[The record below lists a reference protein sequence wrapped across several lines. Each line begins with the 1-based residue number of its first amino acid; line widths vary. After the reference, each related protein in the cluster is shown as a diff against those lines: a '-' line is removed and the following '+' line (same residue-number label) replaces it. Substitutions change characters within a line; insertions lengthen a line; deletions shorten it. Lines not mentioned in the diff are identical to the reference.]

1 MRKRYFIISLTV
13 VVIITGIWACKYG
26 GVGPAGIDLSVIKK
40 KNNKGGDFD
49 TEMDKKLMVNSFGF
63 NGEIAYGTN
72 NRINPDM
79 NSAVEV
85 FPFQE
90 GQAYY
95 RIPSLVVTTNGTL
108 IAFADRRYN
117 NRNDLPNRI
126 EVDVKRS
133 TDNGK
138 TWSRRIRVTPRSISD
153 SDGHG
158 DVATV
163 VNRNTGEILA
173 LVAAGAGFIATAA
186 GQTLVSSPSTPMKIV
201 LFKSSDDGITWS
213 KGEDITSQ
221 IYGTQCKVESRRG
234 WYAAFVSSG
243 NGIQLSTGRI
253 LFVINVR
260 ESRATAPN
268 TFKNY
273 ALYSDDGGNTWQ
285 VSKNA
290 PTTTGGNESKIVE
303 LADGRLLMTSRPNYG
318 NNRMHAYSEDGGDNW
333 TASTAHKDIT
343 AAGSNGDMI
352 YYTSVKNGW
361 DTNRIIHFIP
371 TSKTPASDDP
381 QYNDGR
387 QGPSNPCFY
396 YSYDDG
402 KTFKKKGPIR
412 SGASGY
418 SSLAVLY
425 DGSIGIL
432 FENKSWGG
440 PIKFMRVNFEWLTGG
455 KDRPK
460 KITTTTTEDSKD
472 NTKK

>member
-13 VVIITGIWACKYG
+13 IVIITGIWACKYG

-108 IAFADRRYN
+108 LAFADRRYN

-126 EVDVKRS
+126 EVEVKRS
-133 TDNGK
+133 TNNGK

-163 VNRNTGEILA
+163 VNRNTGTILA
-173 LVAAGAGFIATAA
+173 LVVSGAGFIATAA
-186 GQTLVSSPSTPMKIV
+186 GQTLVSSPSTPQKTI
-201 LFKSSDDGITWS
+201 LFKSDDDGITWS

-253 LFVINVR
+253 IFVINVR
-260 ESRATAPN
+260 ESKATTAN

-303 LADGRLLMTSRPNYG
+303 LTDGRLLMTSRPNYG
-318 NNRMHAYSEDGGDNW
+318 NNRMHAYSEDGGDTW

-412 SGASGY
+412 NGASGY

-460 KITTTTTEDSKD
+460 KITATTTEDSKD

>member
-13 VVIITGIWACKYG
+13 IVIITGIWACKYG

-138 TWSRRIRVTPRSISD
+138 TWSRRIRVTPRSVSD

-173 LVAAGAGFIATAA
+173 LVAAGAGFVATA
-186 GQTLVSSPSTPMKIV
+186 GQSLISTPKTPMKIV

-221 IYGTQCKVESRRG
+221 IYGNQCTVDSRKG
-234 WYAAFVSSG
+234 WHAAFVSSG

-260 ESRATAPN
+260 ESAATGIN

-303 LADGRLLMTSRPNYG
+303 LTDGRLLMTSRPNYG
-318 NNRMHAYSEDGGDNW
+318 NNRMHAYSKDEGDTW

-387 QGPSNPCFY
+387 QGPSNPYFY

-402 KTFKKKGPIR
+402 ETFKKKGPIR

-460 KITTTTTEDSKD
+460 KITATTTEDSKD

>member
-138 TWSRRIRVTPRSISD
+138 TWSKRIRVTPRSVSD

-173 LVAAGAGFIATAA
+173 LVAAGAGFVATA
-186 GQTLVSSPSTPMKIV
+186 GQSLISTPKTPMKIV

-221 IYGTQCKVESRRG
+221 IYGNQCKVESRRG
-234 WYAAFVSSG
+234 WNAAFVSSG

-260 ESRATAPN
+260 ESAAIGIN

-273 ALYSDDGGNTWQ
+273 ALYSDDGGNTWN

-303 LADGRLLMTSRPNYG
+303 LTDGRLLMTSRPNYG
-318 NNRMHAYSEDGGDNW
+318 NNRMHAYSKDEGDTW

-387 QGPSNPCFY
+387 QGPSNPYFY

-402 KTFKKKGPIR
+402 ETFKKKGPIR

-460 KITTTTTEDSKD
+460 KITATTTEDSKD

>member
-1 MRKRYFIISLTV
+1 MRKRYFLISFSLIV
-13 VVIITGIWACKYG
+13 VVGVLIWACKYNMG
-26 GVGPAGIDLSVIKK
+26 PGVDLSVLS
-40 KNNKGGDFD
+40 KNKIIASADSIIGYNGKITYGSNK
-49 TEMDKKLMVNSFGF
+49 V
-63 NGEIAYGTN
+63 IAPN
-72 NRINPDM
+72 M
-79 NSAVEV
+79 NKAIEV
-85 FPFQE
+85 FPFQY
-90 GQAYY
+90 GPVYY

-108 IAFADRRYN
+108 LAFADRRYN

-126 EVDVKRS
+126 EVEVKRS
-133 TDNGK
+133 TNNGQ
-138 TWSRRIRVTPRSISD
+138 TWSKGIRVTPRSSSD
-153 SDGHG
+153 QEGHG

-163 VNRNTGEILA
+163 VNRKTGEILA

-387 QGPSNPCFY
+387 QGPSNPYFY

-412 SGASGY
+412 TGASGY

-460 KITTTTTEDSKD
+460 KITATTTEDSKD

>member
-13 VVIITGIWACKYG
+13 IVIITGIWACKYG

-138 TWSRRIRVTPRSISD
+138 TWSKRIRVTPRSVSD

-173 LVAAGAGFIATAA
+173 LVAAGAGFVATA
-186 GQTLVSSPSTPMKIV
+186 GQSLISTPKTPMKIV

-221 IYGTQCKVESRRG
+221 IYGNQCKVDSRRG

-260 ESRATAPN
+260 ESAATGIN

-303 LADGRLLMTSRPNYG
+303 LTDGRLLMTSRPNYG
-318 NNRMHAYSEDGGDNW
+318 NNRMHAYSEDGGDTW

-402 KTFKKKGPIR
+402 ETFKKKGPIR
-412 SGASGY
+412 IGASGY

>member
-13 VVIITGIWACKYG
+13 IVIITGIWACKYG

-138 TWSRRIRVTPRSISD
+138 TWSKRIRVTPRSVSD

-173 LVAAGAGFIATAA
+173 LVAAGAGFVATA
-186 GQTLVSSPSTPMKIV
+186 GQSLISTPKTPMKIV

-221 IYGTQCKVESRRG
+221 IYGNQCKVDSRKG
-234 WYAAFVSSG
+234 WHAAFVSSG

-260 ESRATAPN
+260 ESGATAAN

-273 ALYSDDGGNTWQ
+273 ALYSDDGGYTWN

-303 LADGRLLMTSRPNYG
+303 LTDGRLLMTSRPNYG
-318 NNRMHAYSEDGGDNW
+318 NNRMHAYSKDEGDTW

-387 QGPSNPCFY
+387 QGPSNPYFY

-402 KTFKKKGPIR
+402 ETFKKKGPIR

-460 KITTTTTEDSKD
+460 KITATTTEDSKD

>member
-13 VVIITGIWACKYG
+13 IVIITGIWACKYG

-138 TWSRRIRVTPRSISD
+138 TWSKRIRVTPRSVSD

-173 LVAAGAGFIATAA
+173 LVAAGAGFVATA
-186 GQTLVSSPSTPMKIV
+186 GQSLISTPKTPMKIV

-221 IYGTQCKVESRRG
+221 IYGNQCKVESRRG
-234 WYAAFVSSG
+234 WNAAFVSSG

-260 ESRATAPN
+260 ESAAIGIN

-273 ALYSDDGGNTWQ
+273 ALYSDDGGNTWN

-303 LADGRLLMTSRPNYG
+303 LTDGRLLMTSRPNYG
-318 NNRMHAYSEDGGDNW
+318 NNRMHAYSKDEGDTW

-387 QGPSNPCFY
+387 QGPSNPYFY

-402 KTFKKKGPIR
+402 ETFKKKGPIR

-460 KITTTTTEDSKD
+460 KITATTTEDSKD